1 MYSDTYNTNG
11 NLGSILLLKICAA
24 TREPGVTAVSA
35 HYPTKHPSGTI
46 GHSHTRQRYIKRL
59 INR

>member
-11 NLGSILLLKICAA
+11 NLGSILLLKICLPQGNLALLLFRHTTLRN
-24 TREPGVTAVSA
+24 TRWDTV
-35 HYPTKHPSGTI
+35 
-46 GHSHTRQRYIKRL
+46 GHSHTRQHYIKRL